1 LEARKPKPK
10 TLKFSF
16 LLFSDPENRPKIC
29 LTFFFLSFQSFLHVL
44 LFLFFISWG
53 VVVPNLEGNEEN
65 MNDNL
70 NGKTTLKVTPDKT
83 KMKKSRNSMDKNS
96 AKKSEKSGFS
106 PTEIRFTPIK
116 I

>member
-1 LEARKPKPK
+1 
-10 TLKFSF
+10 
-16 LLFSDPENRPKIC
+16 
-29 LTFFFLSFQSFLHVL
+29 
-44 LFLFFISWG
+44 
-53 VVVPNLEGNEEN
+53 